1 LLFLIF
7 KFIITGIVVTETKEF
22 IRVKVKLNNIKF
34 SFTNLQMWL
43 R

>member
-7 KFIITGIVVTETKEF
+7 KFIITVIVETETQEF

-34 SFTNLQMWL
+34 SFINLQMWL
-43 R
+43 L